1 MGFNARTHP
10 VTVNWTAYPIAT
22 TQITADTTWAIYKA
36 PFACQVIDAGFVQV
50 EDEIAKSATNHLIAY
65 ILNGGTAGTGTSVIG
80 TATIGKTA
88 TAAAYSI
95 HSATTTTTY
104 AKLDAGDY
112 LTAKFDEQG
121 TLTFAGGVRGQVTII
136 EGYQS

>member
-65 ILNGGTAGTGTSVIG
+65 ILNGGAAGTGPSVFRSGEGRVKVIHASVISVCISLYG
-80 TATIGKTA
+80 EAT
-88 TAAAYSI
+88 
-95 HSATTTTTY
+95 
-104 AKLDAGDY
+104 
-112 LTAKFDEQG
+112 
-121 TLTFAGGVRGQVTII
+121 
-136 EGYQS
+136 